1 MDVGFGSNDCQ
12 CRFMDA
18 EITIIVSIVRR
29 DADSEEGCQGR
40 WDKECMRT
48 LVLLSVAVNTD
59 CSIQQCL
66 LSKVLILY
74 DSLCTA
80 LLERQN
86 TVMKSRFC

>member
-1 MDVGFGSNDCQ
+1 MSGQVGQRVYENP
-12 CRFMDA
+12 
-18 EITIIVSIVRR
+18 
-29 DADSEEGCQGR
+29 
-40 WDKECMRT
+40 
-48 LVLLSVAVNTD
+48 VLLSVAVNTD

-86 TVMKSRFC
+86 TVMKSRFR